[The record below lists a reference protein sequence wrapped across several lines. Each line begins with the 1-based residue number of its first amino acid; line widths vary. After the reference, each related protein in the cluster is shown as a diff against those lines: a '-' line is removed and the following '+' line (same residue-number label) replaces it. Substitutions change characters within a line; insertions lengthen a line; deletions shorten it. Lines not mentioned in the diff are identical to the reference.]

1 VSPPARGRVG
11 AERPR
16 AGRLGTSVRRV
27 TITTTSDELWAAVE
41 TFDAE
46 AAEIAIARLLWD
58 VPLSGAVTGV
68 VLPFLQEV
76 GDRWESGTLS
86 VAHEHFVSDMLRR
99 KLTALAAVPPHAV
112 DATAAAPVVLLAC
125 PPGERHDMVLLCV
138 ALMLRERGVR
148 VRFLGADT
156 PIPAVLTAAR
166 GTAADAV
173 VLAATRPTMFTAHA
187 SALRKLAA
195 DHALYAAGRGA
206 DDQTLA
212 EIGARALPT
221 DPVRAVVV
229 LVGELAVISGSW

>member
-58 VPLSGAVTGV
+58 VPLSGV

>member
-1 VSPPARGRVG
+1 MT
-11 AERPR
+11 
-16 AGRLGTSVRRV
+16 L
-27 TITTTSDELWAAVE
+27 TTTSDELWAAVE

-76 GDRWESGTLS
+76 GDRWEEGTLS

-99 KLTALAAVPPHAV
+99 KLTALAAVPPMPVLEDTTAV
-112 DATAAAPVVLLAC
+112 APVVLLAC

-156 PIPAVLTAAR
+156 PVPAILTAAR
-166 GTAADAV
+166 GTGADAV
-173 VLAATRPTMFTAHA
+173 VLAATRPTMFTSHA

-195 DHALYAAGRGA
+195 DHPLYAAGRGA
-206 DDQTLA
+206 DDQTVA
-212 EIGARALPT
+212 EIGALTLPA
-221 DPVRAVVV
+221 DPVRAVVA
-229 LVGELAVISGSW
+229 LVGALAELRGGW

>member
-1 VSPPARGRVG
+1 M
-11 AERPR
+11 
-16 AGRLGTSVRRV
+16 
-27 TITTTSDELWAAVE
+27 TTSDELWAAVE

-46 AAEIAIARLLWD
+46 AAEIAIAKLLWD

-76 GDRWESGTLS
+76 GDRWEAGTIS

-99 KLTALAAVPPHAV
+99 KLVALASVPPAPV
-112 DATAAAPVVLLAC
+112 LEDATVVAPVVLLAC

-156 PIPAVLTAAR
+156 PVPAILVAAR
-166 GTAADAV
+166 GTGADAV
-173 VLAATRPTMFTAHA
+173 VLAATRPATFTSHA
-187 SALRKLAA
+187 SALRELAA
-195 DHALYAAGRGA
+195 DRPLYAAGRGA
-206 DDQTLA
+206 DEQTLA
-212 EIGARALPT
+212 EIGALPLPA

-229 LVGELAVISGSW
+229 LVGALADLSGSW